1 MADVVSIIAWIV
13 LAAVVLALIVYI
25 AAKVV
30 ERRNP
35 PLGNFVEVDGTTLHY
50 VERGSG
56 SPVLFLHGNATMLQD
71 FVLTDAFAAAAGRHR
86 ALVFDR
92 PGFGYSTRPGTRRW
106 TAAEQ
111 ADVFAEALRRLNCNQ
126 AVIVGHSWGT
136 LVAVAL
142 AQRHPTLV
150 RSLVLLSGYFFP
162 TPRLDAA
169 FAAIGAT
176 PVLGDVLRYTL
187 TPVLGLIMLPLTL
200 RAMFGPCDVPE
211 RFKRGFPRLMMLRPW
226 QLRASLGDG
235 AVMFRSA
242 ADLQLGYEKLQVPV
256 FIAAGA
262 DDRVVDHWHSKK
274 LHEELRA
281 SQLEIIPRVGH
292 MVQHSAGDRVAGII
306 NRVL

>member
-1 MADVVSIIAWIV
+1 M
-13 LAAVVLALIVYI
+13 
-25 AAKVV
+25 
-30 ERRNP
+30 P
-35 PLGNFVEVDGTTLHY
+35 
-50 VERGSG
+50 
-56 SPVLFLHGNATMLQD
+56 SPRQPKD
-71 FVLTDAFAAAAGRHR
+71 IERHR

-92 PGFGYSTRPGTRRW
+92 PGFGYSTRPGTRTW

-111 ADVFAEALRRLNCNQ
+111 ADVFAEALRRLNCDQ
-126 AVIVGHSWGT
+126 AVVIGHSWGT

-162 TPRLDAA
+162 IPRLDAA
-169 FAAIGAT
+169 FAAVGAT

-200 RAMFGPCDVPE
+200 RAMFGPCEVPD

-235 AVMFRSA
+235 AEMLRSA
-242 ADLQLGYEKLQVPV
+242 AELQPGYENLQMPV

-262 DDRVVDHWHSKK
+262 DDRVVDPWHSKK
-274 LHEELRA
+274 LQEELRA
-281 SQLEIIPRVGH
+281 SHLEIFSRVGH
-292 MVQHSAGDRVAGII
+292 MVQHSAGDHIVGII
-306 NRVL
+306 NRTL